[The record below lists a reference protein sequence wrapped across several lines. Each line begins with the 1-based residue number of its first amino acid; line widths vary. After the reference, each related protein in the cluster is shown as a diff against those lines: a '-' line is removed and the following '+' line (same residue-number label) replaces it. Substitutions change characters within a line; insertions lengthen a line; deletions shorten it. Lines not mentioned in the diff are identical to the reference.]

1 LDEPSI
7 GLHPRDNHLL
17 IKVLTQLKE
26 LGNTVVVV
34 EHDEDIIKSA
44 DVILD
49 LGPLA
54 GSSGGEVV
62 FQGGFNALIKKST
75 GLTSDYLSGNKEI
88 QVPSKRRKWNSYL
101 ELTGVKEHNLQNIH
115 VKIPLNILTIVS
127 GVSGSGKSS
136 LIADVLY
143 PALGKYLN
151 KNDKLKPGQY
161 TSLKGDLH
169 MISDVEYMDQ
179 NPIGKSSRSN
189 PVTYIKAYDEIRKLF
204 SMQPLAIQHTFT
216 PTHFSF
222 NSPGGRCEECQGEG
236 IIKIE
241 MQFMADV
248 HLICEACSG
257 KRFKDGILEIK
268 YNGLNIADVLDLT
281 VEDAITFFSRSG
293 KTKRIENKIIQ
304 KLTILK
310 EVGLEYVKLGQSVST
325 LSGGES
331 QRLKLATFLSKKE
344 NVQPTLFIFDEP
356 STGLHFHDINKLL
369 DALNAL
375 IRLGHTVLIIE
386 HNMDIIKT
394 ADWIID
400 LGPEGGKAGG
410 KVVAEGL
417 PETIANAQNS
427 HTGQFLKQKL

>member
-1 LDEPSI
+1 
-7 GLHPRDNHLL
+7 
-17 IKVLTQLKE
+17 
-26 LGNTVVVV
+26 
-34 EHDEDIIKSA
+34 
-44 DVILD
+44 
-49 LGPLA
+49 
-54 GSSGGEVV
+54 
-62 FQGGFNALIKKST
+62 
-75 GLTSDYLSGNKEI
+75 
-88 QVPSKRRKWNSYL
+88 
-101 ELTGVKEHNLQNIH
+101 
-115 VKIPLNILTIVS
+115 
-127 GVSGSGKSS
+127 
-136 LIADVLY
+136 
-143 PALGKYLN
+143 
-151 KNDKLKPGQY
+151 
-161 TSLKGDLH
+161 
-169 MISDVEYMDQ
+169 
-179 NPIGKSSRSN
+179 
-189 PVTYIKAYDEIRKLF
+189 
-204 SMQPLAIQHTFT
+204 MQPLAIQHTFT

-257 KRFKDGILEIK
+257 KRFKDEILEIK